1 MKFGLRLPA
10 CAPLLELAAA
20 VERAEQGGF
29 DYAWIP
35 DTQLLEREVW
45 AVLGAAALRTSRIVL
60 GPNVTNPITRHASVT
75 ACGAATLDEA
85 TGGRFMLGLGSG
97 DSALRVMGLRV
108 ARLEEIREC
117 VALMRELWTKRFVER
132 NGARFRLQ
140 FGSGRQIPIYLA
152 ATGPKM
158 LQLAGEIADGVI
170 LQGGVARESIDYARS
185 MLEIGARRANRRVE
199 EIDLVVVAFCYVG
212 DDWRARRKL
221 MQPMAGTFAIRSRES
236 LEAAG
241 IAVPEPGDVSELYPD
256 LMHAE
261 DWDRAIELTEWV
273 PDEVLE
279 IFCERYCLMGG
290 PAEVRR
296 RVQVLESH
304 GVGTLYVRDHQTFA
318 LPTAVSEA
326 FVEHVIETSR
336 PTGSPAGREPE
347 VEQ

>member
-1 MKFGLRLPA
+1 MKYGLRLPA
-10 CAPLLELAAA
+10 CAPLAELAAA

-45 AVLGAAALRTSRIVL
+45 AVLGAAAPRTSRIIL
-60 GPNVTNPITRHASVT
+60 GPNVTNPLTRHASVT

-85 TGGRFMLGLGSG
+85 TAGRFMLGLGSG
-97 DSALRVMGLRV
+97 DSALRVMGQRV
-108 ARLEEIREC
+108 ARLDEIRDC
-117 VALMRELWTKRFVER
+117 IAVMRELWTKRFVER
-132 NGARFRLQ
+132 DGARFRLQ

-170 LQGGVARESIDYARS
+170 LQGGVARESIDYARG
-185 MLEIGARRANRRVE
+185 MLEIGARRANRRPE

-212 DDWRARRKL
+212 DDWRAHRKL
-221 MQPMAGTFAIRSRES
+221 MQPLAATFAIRSRES

-241 IAVPEPGDVSELYPD
+241 IKVPEPGDVSELYPD
-256 LMHAE
+256 VMHAE

-273 PDEVLE
+273 PDDVLE
-279 IFCERYCLMGG
+279 IFCERYCLMGE
-290 PAEVRR
+290 PTEVRR
-296 RVQVLESH
+296 RVEVLESY
-304 GVGTLYVRDHQTFA
+304 GVDTLYVRDHQTFD

-326 FVEHVIETSR
+326 FAQQIIGQS
-336 PTGSPAGREPE
+336 SSAAGPPGR
-347 VEQ
+347 